1 LIRKVVSN
9 DGYALRF
16 IGHNYA
22 LCYTI
27 MYVTRLLNFALYTK
41 VTPIITIA
49 LQLLAAV
56 HLIVEI
62 IDAEQLLSE

>member
-1 LIRKVVSN
+1 MM
-9 DGYALRF
+9 YAS
-16 IGHNYA
+16 
-22 LCYTI
+22 C
-27 MYVTRLLNFALYTK
+27 LLNFALYVK

-49 LQLLAAV
+49 LQLLSAV